1 MDMSF
6 PLTLATLA
14 VFVSWLVCE
23 IRKGPLYLRLLLP
36 IPLMAACSLVS
47 CALAGI
53 GNFSKNLEE
62 RTAIKNLIDAMV
74 DELGHDQPNPELREA
89 LSELNDNL
97 VITYDGPSKYETQ
110 VQLFLRRLDRNY
122 VSIDVFEKRQRQ

>member
-1 MDMSF
+1 
-6 PLTLATLA
+6 
-14 VFVSWLVCE
+14 
-23 IRKGPLYLRLLLP
+23 
-36 IPLMAACSLVS
+36 MAACSLVS